1 MSIRQTMVAGGIAI
15 AAALWCQDGLAQG
28 PVDAS
33 KLPRFEVAS
42 VKPNTSG
49 RVLPSLPVLTPGRTT
64 LTNIGLR
71 QLINITFDIQPSQLE
86 GLPSWAETARF
97 DINATS
103 PGHSTV
109 AELLLMVRALLTDR
123 FQLVTRTEKRQMD
136 IYTLVQVSPGS
147 AKMRASQADCGAAAT
162 TPLDQAPPAREG
174 QPRCQI
180 LPMTGRGRV
189 IATGARISNLTNIL
203 TNVVGRQ
210 VVDKTGVTGPFDLNL
225 TWTPVPGMQP
235 AIAGVRAPPPAQ
247 PDGPSIFTAL
257 EEQLGLRLVSGRG
270 PVEIL
275 VVQRLEPPAP
285 D

>member
-1 MSIRQTMVAGGIAI
+1 MIRRFLLAATVALSVAVG
-15 AAALWCQDGLAQG
+15 AQG
-28 PVDAS
+28 PAALVEVS

-71 QLINITFDIQPSQLE
+71 QLINMTHGIQPSQLD

-103 PGHSTV
+103 PGNATV
-109 AELLLMVRALLTDR
+109 AELLLMARALLADR
-123 FQLVTRTEKRQMD
+123 FHLVTRVDTRQMD
-136 IYTLVQVSPGS
+136 IYTLEPAAPGS
-147 AKMRASQADCGAAAT
+147 VKLRPSQADCGAAAN
-162 TPLDQAPPAREG
+162 TPLDQAQPAREG
-174 QPRCQI
+174 RPRCQI
-180 LPMTGRGRV
+180 FPMTGRGRV
-189 IATGARISNLTNIL
+189 IGTGARMSDLTNIL

-210 VVDKTGVTGPFDLNL
+210 VVERTGVTGAFDVNL
-225 TWTPVPGMQP
+225 TWTPTPGLQP
-235 AIAGVRAPPPAQ
+235 AGPGGSAPPPAQ

-257 EEQLGLRLVSGRG
+257 EEQLGLRLVPGRG
-270 PVEIL
+270 PVQVF
-275 VVQRLEPPAP
+275 VVERLDPPGP